1 LLHPGDATR
10 VQHGGAAVPRGPHPL
25 RRAALSAAA
34 LACLVLA
41 APASAQP
48 SGIAPY
54 RYDPPYG
61 ASPLD
66 REKARVYQDQLRH
79 DIPREPAT
87 DATTAARQRELLQ
100 ERDRVD
106 RLLQSPPPPPPVTFA
121 RPPEERGPV
130 TSSGGHPQPT
140 PAEIEER
147 RRRQER
153 RGSPAVP
160 LRPVYDLFGERLQ

>member
-1 LLHPGDATR
+1 LLHPGDAAR
-10 VQHGGAAVPRGPHPL
+10 VQHGGAAVPRGPYPGG
-25 RRAALSAAA
+25 RAALVAAA
-34 LACLVLA
+34 LALIVA

-87 DATTAARQRELLQ
+87 DATAAARQRELLQ
-100 ERDRVD
+100 ERDRID
-106 RLLQSPPPPPPVTFA
+106 RLLQNPPPPPVTFA
-121 RPPEERGPV
+121 PPPEERGPV

-140 PAEIEER
+140 PREIEER
-147 RRRQER
+147 QRRQRQEA
-153 RGSPAVP
+153 PPPVP